1 MRSLCTAAVSH
12 TLGGGSG
19 ESRGRQVKGPHM
31 SSQLETLNSSID
43 EVAAL
48 FDVQLN
54 DAPAPV
60 EEREALKAA
69 PKFGTVFSD
78 HMARVTWKDGEG
90 WTARRV
96 EKYGP
101 LQLDPAAAVLHYG
114 QEIFEGL
121 KAYRHADGSVWSF
134 RPEENARR
142 YIRSARRLAL
152 PELSVDDFIGSIAAL
167 VRTDI
172 EWIPTGDEA
181 ALYLRPFM
189 IATEAFLGVRPALE
203 AEHLVIASPVGPYFS
218 GGVHPVNIWI
228 SQDYA
233 RASRGGT
240 GEAKCGGNYAASLLP
255 QIQAAREG
263 FDQVCFL
270 DGQADP
276 AIEELG
282 GMNVFFV
289 KANGDIVT
297 PALSGSILRGVTR
310 SSILQLIKDRDIN
323 VTEEHITLASLK
335 AMLESGEITEAFACG
350 TAAVIT
356 PIGRLADHDFD
367 VTINGGEPGKTTM
380 DIREEL
386 TDIQN
391 GRRPDRHGWLTRLA

>member
-1 MRSLCTAAVSH
+1 
-12 TLGGGSG
+12 
-19 ESRGRQVKGPHM
+19 M
-31 SSQLETLNSSID
+31 SSELENLTTSID
-43 EVAAL
+43 EVAQK
-48 FDVQLN
+48 FDVTVTDTPL
-54 DAPAPV
+54 PV
-60 EEREALKAA
+60 DEREALKAK

-78 HMARVTWKDGEG
+78 HMARMTWREDEG
-90 WTARRV
+90 WDGRRV

-101 LQLDPAAAVLHYG
+101 IALDPAAAVFHYG

-134 RPEENARR
+134 RPEENAKR

-152 PELSVDDFIGSIAAL
+152 PELSVGDFLGSVAAL
-167 VRTDI
+167 VRADV
-172 EWIPTGDEA
+172 EWIPTGEEA

-189 IATEAFLGVRPALE
+189 IATEAFLGVRPARE
-203 AEHLVIASPVGPYFS
+203 VEHLVIASPVGPYFS

-255 QIQAAREG
+255 QITAAKDG

-270 DGQADP
+270 DGQVDP

-289 KANGDIVT
+289 KHNGDVVT
-297 PALSGSILRGVTR
+297 PALSGSILHGVTR
-310 SSILQLIKDRDIN
+310 SSILQLIKDRN
-323 VTEEHITLASLK
+323 VNVSEEHISLASLK
-335 AMLESGEITEAFACG
+335 AMLESGEIAEAFACG

-367 VTINGGEPGKTTM
+367 VTINGGEPGKFTM
-380 DIREEL
+380 DVREEL

>member
-1 MRSLCTAAVSH
+1 
-12 TLGGGSG
+12 
-19 ESRGRQVKGPHM
+19 M
-31 SSQLETLNSSID
+31 SSELENLTTSID
-43 EVAAL
+43 EVAQKFEVTVTDSPL
-48 FDVQLN
+48 
-54 DAPAPV
+54 PV
-60 EEREALKAA
+60 DEREALKAK

-78 HMARVTWKDGEG
+78 HMARMTWREGEG
-90 WTARRV
+90 WDGRRV

-101 LQLDPAAAVLHYG
+101 IALDPAAAVFHYG

-134 RPEENARR
+134 RPEENAKR
-142 YIRSARRLAL
+142 YIRSAQRLAL
-152 PELSVDDFIGSIAAL
+152 PELSVDDFLGSVAAL
-167 VRTDI
+167 VRTDL

-189 IATEAFLGVRPALE
+189 IATEAFIGVRPARE
-203 AEHLVIASPVGPYFS
+203 VEHLVIASPVGPYFS

-255 QIQAAREG
+255 QITAAKDG

-289 KANGDIVT
+289 KTNGDVVT

-310 SSILQLIKDRDIN
+310 SSILQLIKDRGVA

-335 AMLESGEITEAFACG
+335 EMLESGEIGEAFACG

-367 VTINGGEPGKTTM
+367 VTINGGEPGKFTM
-380 DIREEL
+380 DVREEL

>member
-1 MRSLCTAAVSH
+1 MSL
-12 TLGGGSG
+12 
-19 ESRGRQVKGPHM
+19 
-31 SSQLETLNSSID
+31 QLETLNTSVD
-43 EVAAL
+43 EAAQQFAINPTDSPL
-48 FDVQLN
+48 
-54 DAPAPV
+54 PAD
-60 EEREALKAA
+60 EREALKAE

-78 HMARVTWKDGEG
+78 HMARMSWNNTDG
-90 WTARRV
+90 WNNRRI

-101 LQLDPAAAVLHYG
+101 LSLAPAAAVFHYG
-114 QEIFEGL
+114 QEVFEGL
-121 KAYRHADGSVWSF
+121 KAYRHADGSVWTF
-134 RPEENARR
+134 RPEENAKR

-189 IATEAFLGVRPALE
+189 IATEAFLGVRPAYE
-203 AEHLVIASPVGPYFS
+203 VEHLVISSPVGPYFA

-228 SQDYA
+228 SQEYA

-255 QIQAAREG
+255 QITAAKDG

-289 KANGDIVT
+289 KANGDVVT

-310 SSILQLIKDRDIN
+310 SSILQLIRDREIN
-323 VTEEHITLASLK
+323 VSEEHITLASLRE
-335 AMLESGEITEAFACG
+335 MLESGEIAEAFACG

-356 PIGRLADHDFD
+356 PIGRLADNDFD
-367 VTINGGEPGKTTM
+367 ITINGGEPGKFTM

-391 GRRPDRHGWLTRLA
+391 GRRPDRHSWLTRLA

>member
-1 MRSLCTAAVSH
+1 
-12 TLGGGSG
+12 
-19 ESRGRQVKGPHM
+19 M
-31 SSQLETLNSSID
+31 SSQLEKLNSSVD
-43 EVAAL
+43 EVAEQFNITL
-48 FDVQLN
+48 TDTPLPSQ
-54 DAPAPV
+54 
-60 EEREALKAA
+60 EREALKAK

-78 HMARVTWKDGEG
+78 HMARISYVDGEG
-90 WTARRV
+90 WGSRRV

-134 RPEENARR
+134 RPEENAKR
-142 YIRSARRLAL
+142 YIRSAQRLAL
-152 PELSVDDFIGSIAAL
+152 PALSVDDFIGSVAAL

-172 EWIPTGDEA
+172 EWIPSGEEA

-189 IATEAFLGVRPALE
+189 IATEAFLGVRPALQV
-203 AEHLVIASPVGPYFS
+203 EHLVIASPVGPYFS

-228 SQDYA
+228 SQDFA
-233 RASRGGT
+233 RAGRGGT

-255 QIQAAREG
+255 QITAARDG

-289 KANGDIVT
+289 KANGDVVT
-297 PALSGSILRGVTR
+297 PALSGSILHGVTR
-310 SSILQLIKDRDIN
+310 SSILQLIKDRGVN
-323 VTEEHITLASLK
+323 VSEEHITLASLQ
-335 AMLESGEITEAFACG
+335 AMLESGEIAEAFACG
-350 TAAVIT
+350 TAAVVT
-356 PIGRLADHDFD
+356 PIGRLADDSFD
-367 VTINGGEPGKTTM
+367 ITINAGEPGEFTM

-391 GRRPDRHGWLTRLA
+391 GRRPDRHGWLTRLV